1 MSGSGSG
8 EIYFVVAMIIFSLIV
23 SGIST
28 YVFIRQYR
36 REKAERELRKKEK
49 TDYVKK

>member
-1 MSGSGSG
+1 MTNSGWG
-8 EIYFVVAMIIFSLIV
+8 EVYFVVAMMIFSLIV
-23 SGIST
+23 IGIST

-36 REKAERELRKKEK
+36 REKAQRELEKKEK